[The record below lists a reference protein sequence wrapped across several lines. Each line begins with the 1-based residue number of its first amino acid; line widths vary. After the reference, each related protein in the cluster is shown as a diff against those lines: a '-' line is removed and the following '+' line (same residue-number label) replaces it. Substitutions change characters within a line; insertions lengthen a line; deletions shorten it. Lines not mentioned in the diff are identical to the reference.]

1 MEGGMKGEGGRE
13 GEGGMERKRE
23 DDWCKSY

>member
-1 MEGGMKGEGGRE
+1 MEGGMMGEGGRE